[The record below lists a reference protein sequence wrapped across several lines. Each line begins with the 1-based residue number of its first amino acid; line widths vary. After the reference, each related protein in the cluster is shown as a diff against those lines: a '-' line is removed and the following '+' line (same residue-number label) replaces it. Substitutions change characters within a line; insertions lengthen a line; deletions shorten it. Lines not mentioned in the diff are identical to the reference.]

1 RPHGSH
7 TPDPLSSR
15 GPRAQTTPE
24 LRTRL
29 RLPACTSARL
39 RTAPRHAGWGPR
51 ARGWGGN
58 QGELAHQKKM
68 KKSQEINKG
77 KRKEDSL
84 TALRQQRV
92 SEIMQQK
99 QKEANE
105 KKSMQTREK

>member
-1 RPHGSH
+1 M
-7 TPDPLSSR
+7 DFPL
-15 GPRAQTTPE
+15 GQP
-24 LRTRL
+24 
-29 RLPACTSARL
+29 RLPLFLYESSSQVISSGLAAG
-39 RTAPRHAGWGPR
+39 APE
-51 ARGWGGN
+51 GGN

>member
-1 RPHGSH
+1 M
-7 TPDPLSSR
+7 
-15 GPRAQTTPE
+15 E
-24 LRTRL
+24 LLTML
-29 RLPACTSARL
+29 EMGKEHDFLFV
-39 RTAPRHAGWGPR
+39 
-51 ARGWGGN
+51 GGN